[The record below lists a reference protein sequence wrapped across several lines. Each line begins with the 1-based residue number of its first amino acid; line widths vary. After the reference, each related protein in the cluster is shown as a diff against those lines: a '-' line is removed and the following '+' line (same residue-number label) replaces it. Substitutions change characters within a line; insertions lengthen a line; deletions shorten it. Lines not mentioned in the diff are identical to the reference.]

1 MDARR
6 LGAQRGLEII
16 QVTSLTSAA
25 PQINDVA
32 TRATRRVTALR
43 ITLAPGATAP
53 TRGTPGSA
61 GLDLCALEGVAL
73 RDSPTMVRTGVSVE
87 IPEGWVGLVAV
98 RSSVGRRGIVLSNS
112 VAVIDAD
119 YRGEILLSLRATR
132 YGEIVGIGERI
143 AQLVIVPCFTGGVE
157 VVDALSPTVRADGG
171 FGSTGR

>member
-1 MDARR
+1 
-6 LGAQRGLEII
+6 
-16 QVTSLTSAA
+16 
-25 PQINDVA
+25 
-32 TRATRRVTALR
+32 
-43 ITLAPGATAP
+43 
-53 TRGTPGSA
+53 
-61 GLDLCALEGVAL
+61 
-73 RDSPTMVRTGVSVE
+73 MVRTGVSVE